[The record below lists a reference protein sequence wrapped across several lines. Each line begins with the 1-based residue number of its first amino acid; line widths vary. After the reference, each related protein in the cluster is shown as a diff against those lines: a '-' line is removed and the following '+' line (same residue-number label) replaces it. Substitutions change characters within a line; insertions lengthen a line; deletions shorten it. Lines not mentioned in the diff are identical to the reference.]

1 MSAKNNGP
9 TRGTVDAYLSAVE
22 AEAGQ
27 WAERERER
35 DLMAVLIEAAQFK
48 SAARAWHRRRALDSD
63 SPPDQGDQPRDELSG

>member
-1 MSAKNNGP
+1 MSAKSNEP
-9 TRGTVDAYLSAVE
+9 KRRPVDADLSSLD

-27 WAERERER
+27 WVERERER

-63 SPPDQGDQPRDELSG
+63 SPSGHG